1 MDWRISSGSFS
12 FHRIEGAICS
22 ARLRGNFYRW
32 SRQVSNFFG
41 NWHFLT
47 KCSSDMFSLKI
58 LKGKSSAI
66 VGNNFFGWKE
76 FGSSG
81 SFRDRVRW
89 ICWCVF
95 GLEHNPATVLCTK
108 FEFLKKSQ
116 NSGWRWIG
124 CWYTCD
130 GSWNRSAVEGKWKKN
145 RWDSLVSKW
154 KTCVTWS
161 AGGLVAS
168 VVSCGDVSV
177 L

>member
-22 ARLRGNFYRW
+22 ARLRGNFYSW
-32 SRQVSNFFG
+32 SRQVSNLFG

-47 KCSSDMFSLKI
+47 KCSSDMFSFKI

-66 VGNNFFGWKE
+66 VGNNFLVEKNSGPADPSE
-76 FGSSG
+76 IESGGSVGACLAWNTIRQLYYVQSL
-81 SFRDRVRW
+81 SF
-89 ICWCVF
+89 
-95 GLEHNPATVLCTK
+95 
-108 FEFLKKSQ
+108 KKSQ

-145 RWDSLVSKW
+145 RWDSRVSKW